1 MRCGTAEQRSIA
13 AVACLVACTLL
24 LGAAVARAEDATTSR
39 DGISPVKASH
49 PFFVRLGYGY
59 TSYQTSGRASILG
72 MPVENARIAFGG
84 ESLGLIEA
92 GWRFHPSWSVSVLSG
107 LPPTASL
114 YGRGA
119 FADYA
124 LLRKVSYGTVVAGV
138 QYHPFG
144 PGRIDPY
151 LGVGLDYTFIRR
163 TYGGS
168 MSELRVANS
177 FGPVLQ
183 GGVELRLTER
193 LSLYADVRKVWLSF
207 DAKGTVPSPVGPL
220 PVRVRVEPDPLT
232 ASFGLSYR
240 F

>member
-1 MRCGTAEQRSIA
+1 MHCGTAGQWGVA
-13 AVACLVACTLL
+13 AVRCVVACTLL
-24 LGAAVARAEDATTSR
+24 DVAAARAEDVPASAVRFPPVEVSR
-39 DGISPVKASH
+39 

-59 TSYQTSGRASILG
+59 ASYQTSGRASILG
-72 MPVENARIAFGG
+72 TPVANARVAFGG
-84 ESLGLIEA
+84 ESLGLIEG
-92 GWRFHPSWSVSVLSG
+92 GWRFAPSWSVSVLSG

-119 FADYA
+119 FAGYG
-124 LLRKVSYGTVVAGV
+124 LLRRVSYGAVVAGV
-138 QYHPFG
+138 QYHPFVL
-144 PGRIDPY
+144 GRLNPY
-151 LGVGLDYTFIRR
+151 VGVGLNYTFIRS
-163 TYGGS
+163 THGGS
-168 MSELRVANS
+168 MSELRVADS

-183 GGVELRLTER
+183 AGVEMRLTER